1 MCRIAG
7 SPHNDNA
14 FDSYDTRRELSLCF
28 PPAAKKVATR
38 MTG

>member
-7 SPHNDNA
+7 SPRNDNA
-14 FDSYDTRRELSLCF
+14 FHSYDITEELKLSF

-38 MTG
+38 ITE